1 MRERGHESGFDRRA
15 VLVSVTGAAPLLVM
29 ATSWASA
36 AARVP
41 QSAVHYQETP
51 NNGRDCAKCK
61 QFVAPNAC
69 SLVSGDISPN
79 GWCRLWA
86 AKAA

>member
-1 MRERGHESGFDRRA
+1 MRNRGHESVLDRRA
-15 VLVSVTGAAPLLVM
+15 VLVSVSRAMPLLVM
-29 ATSWASA
+29 ATSWAEA

-51 NNGRDCAKCK
+51 NSGRNCAKCK

-69 SLVSGDISPN
+69 SLVAGSISPD